1 MSNIKILTLNNTEKL
16 IRQTI
21 NEVYLSEAQDNKIL
35 ILSEETV
42 LLETGLDSLGY
53 AILVTRL
60 EEEIGYD
67 PFTLSSEAYYPL
79 TYGELVQFYFEYMPK

>member
-1 MSNIKILTLNNTEKL
+1 MSNIKILTLKDTETL
-16 IRQTI
+16 IRQTL
-21 NEVYLSEAQDNKIL
+21 NEVYLTEAQDNKTL
-35 ILSEETV
+35 TLSEETV

-79 TYGELVQFYFEYMPK
+79 TFGELVLFYFEHMPK

>member
-1 MSNIKILTLNNTEKL
+1 MSDIKILTLNDTEKL
-16 IRQTI
+16 IRQI
-21 NEVYLSEAQDNKIL
+21 LNKVYSSETQDSKAL
-35 ILSEETV
+35 VLSEETV

-67 PFTLSSEAYYPL
+67 PFTLSSKAYYPL
-79 TYGELVQFYFEYMPK
+79 TYGELVHFYFEHMPK

>member
-1 MSNIKILTLNNTEKL
+1 MSNIKILTLKDTETL
-16 IRQTI
+16 IRQTL
-21 NEVYLSEAQDNKIL
+21 NEVYLTETQDNKTL
-35 ILSEETV
+35 TLSEETV

-79 TYGELVQFYFEYMPK
+79 TFGELVLFYFEHMPK